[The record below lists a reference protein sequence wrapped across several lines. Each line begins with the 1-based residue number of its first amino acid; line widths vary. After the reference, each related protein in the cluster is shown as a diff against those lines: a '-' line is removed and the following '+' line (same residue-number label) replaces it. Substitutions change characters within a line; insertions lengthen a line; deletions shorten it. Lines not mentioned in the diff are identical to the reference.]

1 MEHHSDFQLI
11 HFDFPAHHFTILVH
25 SHCSW
30 GGGHFSLQCEA
41 LLSSKIIVEHLTANK
56 TDIYIDR
63 FETRKGVKGEYRT
76 GQVVGLDTTPNE

>member
-1 MEHHSDFQLI
+1 MTFSSYILIFQLTTSP
-11 HFDFPAHHFTILVH
+11 FWFTLTALGG
-25 SHCSW
+25 

>member
-1 MEHHSDFQLI
+1 MTFSSYILIFQLTTSP
-11 HFDFPAHHFTILVH
+11 FWFTLTALG
-25 SHCSW
+25 

-41 LLSSKIIVEHLTANK
+41 LLSSKSIVEHLTANNA
-56 TDIYIDR
+56 DISLTSR

>member
-1 MEHHSDFQLI
+1 MTFSSYILIFQLTTSP
-11 HFDFPAHHFTILVH
+11 FWFTLTALG
-25 SHCSW
+25 

-41 LLSSKIIVEHLTANK
+41 LLSSKSIVEHLTANK

>member
-1 MEHHSDFQLI
+1 MTFSSYILIFQLTTSP
-11 HFDFPAHHFTILVH
+11 FWFTLTALG
-25 SHCSW
+25 